1 MRGIET
7 MSVDVVEKIK
17 KQFSTY
23 PKRTYPKGQIILFAD
38 ENPTHIYYVVS
49 GKVRVFAISY
59 RGDEVIAN
67 IFSSGA
73 FFPMSWAINNTP
85 NTYFYK
91 TEVDTTVHVIPP
103 EDARKFLRDNPDV
116 LMDLL
121 GRVYR
126 GVDGLLGRV
135 VHLMSGSAHS
145 RLMYELLIEAK
156 RFGEIQKNGTIK
168 LGVNEQDLAA
178 RAGMSRETVSREMKK
193 LKSKKLLSI
202 GTHGGITILSIADL
216 EASLTEEP

>member
-1 MRGIET
+1 
-7 MSVDVVEKIK
+7 MSTDIADKILQK
-17 KQFSTY
+17 FTTY
-23 PKRTYPKGQIILFAD
+23 PKRVYPKGQMILFAD

-91 TEVDTTVHVIPP
+91 AEEDTTVHIVPP
-103 EDARKFLRDNPDV
+103 DDARKFLQENPDV

-135 VHLMSGSAHS
+135 VHLMTGSAHS
-145 RLMYELLIEAK
+145 RLMYEILIESR
-156 RFGEIQKNGTIK
+156 RFGK
-168 LGVNEQDLAA
+168 LQQDGSVKLAVNEQDLAA

-193 LKSKKLLSI
+193 LKSKGLLRI
-202 GTHGGITILSIADL
+202 GVHGGISVLSLQEL
-216 EASLTEEP
+216 ELALKNES